1 MEKNRTKVN
10 IAGTVFTVVSEES
23 EEHTKSVADTL
34 NREIDDVRKAAP
46 GLSLTSA
53 VMLAALNIADSKT
66 KSDEDTDLLR
76 KQIKEYLAEAD
87 KYRLA
92 YEECTVENEKLKK
105 DIETYRKR
113 LGERSYKDP
122 APLSAAVRSVRKHSS
137 AEEAA
142 DESAPFFKSGGASL

>member
-76 KQIKEYLAEAD
+76 KQIKDITE
-87 KYRLA
+87 
-92 YEECTVENEKLKK
+92 
-105 DIETYRKR
+105 DIEIRKIN
-113 LGERSYKDP
+113 LKIMI
-122 APLSAAVRSVRKHSS
+122 K
-137 AEEAA
+137 
-142 DESAPFFKSGGASL
+142 